1 MPSEVSERMPISWIQ
16 IPKKWSTYVHYI
28 SILYSHTRTYVT
40 CVYIY
45 IYIYNYIYIYIIER
59 EREEKEKNI
68 LLLSPFTKRHPSW
81 LALDQELR
89 PPPSLVRRRYSWD
102 WACTR
107 CEDLEN
113 LPAPTGLQLP
123 HSWHWSFQIYKTRLA
138 HPRPP
143 KLVFKLESR
152 FYPYGWH
159 SWHFR
164 LQQQGIPAWRCWPEI
179 LGRLAP
185 GVQNHGGFAAY
196 HQIYHQKNTSVSTS
210 RFSDDSSIIR
220 CVDHQPSDGLF
231 MINDVDKWNPSY
243 LSTIYPLVI

>member
-1 MPSEVSERMPISWIQ
+1 M
-16 IPKKWSTYVHYI
+16 T
-28 SILYSHTRTYVT
+28 
-40 CVYIY
+40 
-45 IYIYNYIYIYIIER
+45 
-59 EREEKEKNI
+59 
-68 LLLSPFTKRHPSW
+68 
-81 LALDQELR
+81 
-89 PPPSLVRRRYSWD
+89 LV
-102 WACTR
+102 
-107 CEDLEN
+107 
-113 LPAPTGLQLP
+113 
-123 HSWHWSFQIYKTRLA
+123 KTRLA

-159 SWHFR
+159 SWHSR

-210 RFSDDSSIIR
+210 RWFSDEFIIR

-231 MINDVDKWNPSY
+231 MINDVDK
-243 LSTIYPLVI
+243 